1 MRQSNTY
8 IILFSVAM
16 TVVIGGLLSGISQVL
31 KEPQRKSVELDTK
44 KQILGAV
51 LPEDEFTSLS
61 GAQILERYASSIT
74 SKVTDIE
81 GNIITEQNGQ
91 PVVAENVEINRN
103 FKMAP
108 EDRLYPVFIFH
119 AENDP
124 ENVQAYILPL
134 FGNGL
139 WDNIWGY
146 LALETDLATIK
157 GVKFAHAAE
166 TPGLGA
172 RITEAD
178 VQARYQGKKVRD
190 ESGSL
195 VSVNMIKG
203 ENNPESALGPHKVDG
218 MSGATITGNGV
229 NDMMKNYLSY
239 YQKYFE
245 KNVSNSRKMA
255 LLMN

>member
-8 IILFSVAM
+8 IIVFSVAM

-31 KEPQRKSVELDTK
+31 KEPQKKSVELDTK

-51 LPEDEFTSLS
+51 LSADEFSSLS
-61 GAQILERYASSIT
+61 GEQILERYASSIT
-74 SKVTDIE
+74 SEVADIE

-91 PVVAENVEINRN
+91 PVIAENVDINRN

-108 EDRLYPVFIFH
+108 ENRLFPVFIFH
-119 AENDP
+119 EENNP
-124 ENVQAYILPL
+124 EAVQAYILPIY
-134 FGNGL
+134 GNGL

-146 LALETDLATIK
+146 LALNTDLVTIK
-157 GVKFAHAAE
+157 GVKFAHAGE

-190 ESGSL
+190 DNGAL
-195 VSVNMIKG
+195 VSVSMIKG

-229 NDMMKNYLSY
+229 NDMMKNYLGY

-245 KNVSNSRKMA
+245 KNVSNSQKMA